1 MADFLDKMV
10 VMINRGAETI
20 SEGSKSIVEKAK
32 INTAIHNAQERK
44 KKAAELLGLQMY
56 KLHMSGLAMPEELLS
71 YCIEIETLCREIEG
85 YNQQLIA
92 MNNGEGGTEVSTE
105 NDVLEQSN
113 VSAEEQQICKG
124 CGAVN
129 KDDSLFCFN
138 CGNKLKDDE

>member
-56 KLHMSGLAMPEELLS
+56 KLHMSGVP
-71 YCIEIETLCREIEG
+71 T
-85 YNQQLIA
+85 
-92 MNNGEGGTEVSTE
+92 
-105 NDVLEQSN
+105 
-113 VSAEEQQICKG
+113 K
-124 CGAVN
+124 
-129 KDDSLFCFN
+129 
-138 CGNKLKDDE
+138 